1 MNLKVGCYIIKPQ
14 NGRASNKCHYM
25 RVFIENKNKYVQ
37 IDDGTPK
44 EANEDMEI
52 LLKSYTLVKRT
63 IYHNSMEKSL
73 EKRLKKACKHKFGVS
88 FKEIEECSAHNKD
101 YLLVKRNDEVF
112 LFIEFNSYFDIVKTS
127 IIKGMDGQIR
137 IPWDVLVKSDISYW
151 QEKPQFRS
159 VLWQSLDKDER
170 EFYRLTIPPNEV
182 MKKAD
187 YWEALYS
194 NPEVYQKGLKALY
207 DTFHSPD
214 KLVAE
219 IVKIGDNE
227 KFTEL
232 LIDCEKIDEIKMFL
246 ESKNQSTI
254 QISDQGANVKKYRF
268 DLYRTT
274 GSGYPHFYDY
284 LMEVKNK

>member
-1 MNLKVGCYIIKPQ
+1 MNLEVGCYIIKPRS
-14 NGRASNKCHYM
+14 GRASNKCHYL
-25 RVFIENKNKYVQ
+25 RVFIKNKNKCVQ
-37 IDDGTPK
+37 IDDGNPQQL
-44 EANEDMEI
+44 NEDMQV

-73 EKRLKKACKHKFGVS
+73 EKRLKKACKQKFGVS
-88 FKEIEECSAHNKD
+88 FKEIETCSAHNKD

-127 IIKGMDGQIR
+127 IIKGMDDQIR
-137 IPWDVLVKSDISYW
+137 IPWNVLVKSEISYW

-170 EFYRLTIPPNEV
+170 EFYRLTIPPNEM

-187 YWEALYS
+187 YWKALYS
-194 NPEVYQKGLKALY
+194 NPEIYQKGLKALY
-207 DTFHSPD
+207 DTFPSPD
-214 KLVAE
+214 ELVAE
-219 IVKIGDNE
+219 IVKIGYHE
-227 KFTEL
+227 KFTKL

-246 ESKNQSTI
+246 EGKNQSTI
-254 QISDQGANVKKYRF
+254 KIADQGADMKGYYV

-284 LMEVKNK
+284 LMEVKSK

>member
-1 MNLKVGCYIIKPQ
+1 
-14 NGRASNKCHYM
+14 M

-52 LLKSYTLVKRT
+52 LLKSYTLVNRT

-170 EFYRLTIPPNEV
+170 EFYRLTIPPNKV

-187 YWEALYS
+187 YWETLYS
-194 NPEVYQKGLKALY
+194 NPEIYQKGLKALY
-207 DTFHSPD
+207 DTLPSPD

-219 IVKIGDNE
+219 IIKIGYIE
-227 KFTEL
+227 KYTEL
-232 LIDCEKIDEIKMFL
+232 LIDCEKIDEIKMLL
-246 ESKNQSTI
+246 EIKNQSTI
-254 QISDQGANVKKYRF
+254 KIADQGAQMKEYYV
-268 DLYRTT
+268 DIYRTT

-284 LMEVKNK
+284 LMEMKNK

>member
-1 MNLKVGCYIIKPQ
+1 MNLEVGCYIIKPQ
-14 NGRASNKCHYM
+14 SGRASNKCHYM

-73 EKRLKKACKHKFGVS
+73 EKRLKKACKQKFGVS
-88 FKEIEECSAHNKD
+88 FKEIEACSAHNKD

-127 IIKGMDGQIR
+127 IIKGMDGQIK
-137 IPWDVLVKSDISYW
+137 IPWNVLVKSEISYW

-207 DTFHSPD
+207 DTFPSPD

-254 QISDQGANVKKYRF
+254 QISDQGAK
-268 DLYRTT
+268 
-274 GSGYPHFYDY
+274 
-284 LMEVKNK
+284 

>member
-1 MNLKVGCYIIKPQ
+1 MNLEVGCYIIKPRS
-14 NGRASNKCHYM
+14 GRASNKCHYL
-25 RVFIENKNKYVQ
+25 RVFIKNKNKCVQ
-37 IDDGTPK
+37 IDDGNP
-44 EANEDMEI
+44 EQLNEDMQV

-73 EKRLKKACKHKFGVS
+73 EKRLKKACKQKFGVS
-88 FKEIEECSAHNKD
+88 FKEIEACSAHNKD

-127 IIKGMDGQIR
+127 IIKGMDDQIR
-137 IPWDVLVKSDISYW
+137 IPWNVLVKSEISYW

-170 EFYRLTIPPNEV
+170 EFYRLTIPPNEM

-187 YWEALYS
+187 YWKALYS
-194 NPEVYQKGLKALY
+194 NPEIYQKGLKALY
-207 DTFHSPD
+207 DTFPSPD
-214 KLVAE
+214 ELVAE
-219 IVKIGDNE
+219 IVKIGYHE
-227 KFTEL
+227 KFTKL

-246 ESKNQSTI
+246 EGKNQSTI
-254 QISDQGANVKKYRF
+254 KIADQGADMKGYYV

-284 LMEVKNK
+284 LMEVKSK

>member
-1 MNLKVGCYIIKPQ
+1 MNIEVGCYIIKPRS
-14 NGRASNKCHYM
+14 GRASNKCHYL

-37 IDDGTPK
+37 IDDGTPQQ
-44 EANEDMEI
+44 ANEDMHI

-73 EKRLKKACKHKFGVS
+73 EKRLKKACKQKFGVS
-88 FKEIEECSAHNKD
+88 FKEIEACVAYNKD

-112 LFIEFNSYFDIVKTS
+112 LFIEFNSYYDIVKNS
-127 IIKGMDGQIR
+127 IIEGMDGEIK
-137 IPWDVLVKSDISYW
+137 IPWNILVKSEISYW

-159 VLWQSLDKDER
+159 ALWQSLDKDER
-170 EFYRLTIPPNEV
+170 EFYRLTIPPNEL

-207 DTFHSPD
+207 DTFPNPD
-214 KLVAE
+214 KLVTE
-219 IVKIGDNE
+219 IVKIGYDENF
-227 KFTEL
+227 KEL
-232 LIDCEKIDEIKMFL
+232 LIDCAKIDEIKMFL

-254 QISDQGANVKKYRF
+254 KITNRGADMKKYYV
-268 DLYRTT
+268 DLFRTT
-274 GSGYPHFYDY
+274 GSGYPHLYDY
-284 LMEVKNK
+284 LMEVKSK

>member
-1 MNLKVGCYIIKPQ
+1 MNLEVGCYIIKPRS
-14 NGRASNKCHYM
+14 GRASNKFHYL

-37 IDDGTPK
+37 IDDGIPK
-44 EANEDMEI
+44 EANEDIQI

-73 EKRLKKACKHKFGVS
+73 EKRLKKACKQKFGVS
-88 FKEIEECSAHNKD
+88 FKEIEACSAHNKD

-112 LFIEFNSYFDIVKTS
+112 LFIEFNSYFDILKTS
-127 IIKGMDGQIR
+127 IIKGMDGQIN
-137 IPWDVLVKSDISYW
+137 IPWNVLVKSEISYW

-170 EFYRLTIPPNEV
+170 EFYRLTIPPNKV

-187 YWEALYS
+187 YWETLYS
-194 NPEVYQKGLKALY
+194 NPEIYQKGLKALY
-207 DTFHSPD
+207 DTLPSPD

-219 IVKIGDNE
+219 IIKIGYIE
-227 KFTEL
+227 KYTEL

-254 QISDQGANVKKYRF
+254 KITNRGADMKKYYVDF
-268 DLYRTT
+268 FRTT
-274 GSGYPHFYDY
+274 GSGYPHLYDY
-284 LMEVKNK
+284 LMEVKSK

>member
-1 MNLKVGCYIIKPQ
+1 MNLEVGCYIIKPRS
-14 NGRASNKCHYM
+14 GRASNKFHYL

-37 IDDGTPK
+37 IDDGIPK
-44 EANEDMEI
+44 EANEDIQI

-73 EKRLKKACKHKFGVS
+73 EKRLKKACKQKFGVS
-88 FKEIEECSAHNKD
+88 FKEIEACSAHNKD

-112 LFIEFNSYFDIVKTS
+112 LFIEFNSYFDILKTS
-127 IIKGMDGQIR
+127 IIKGMDGQIN
-137 IPWDVLVKSDISYW
+137 IPWNVLVKSEISYW

-170 EFYRLTIPPNEV
+170 EFYRLTIPPNEL

-207 DTFHSPD
+207 DTFPNPD
-214 KLVAE
+214 KLVTE
-219 IVKIGDNE
+219 IVKIGYDENF
-227 KFTEL
+227 KEL
-232 LIDCEKIDEIKMFL
+232 LIDCAKIDEIKMFL

-254 QISDQGANVKKYRF
+254 KITNRGADMKKYYVDF
-268 DLYRTT
+268 FRTT
-274 GSGYPHFYDY
+274 GSGYPHLYDY
-284 LMEVKNK
+284 LMEVKSK